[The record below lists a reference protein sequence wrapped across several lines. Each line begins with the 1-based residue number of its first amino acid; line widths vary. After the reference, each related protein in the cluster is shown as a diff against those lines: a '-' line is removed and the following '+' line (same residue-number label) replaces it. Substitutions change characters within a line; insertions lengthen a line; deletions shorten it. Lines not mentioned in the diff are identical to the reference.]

1 MLQFQGLFGKTK
13 TKPKKKGKFDE
24 LRQDKIDDRFK
35 WLDMVYLLMKE
46 LNTTDKEIY
55 KKNYISCLNWMSYF
69 YQKNKI
75 QESKKG
81 NI

>member
-1 MLQFQGLFGKTK
+1 M
-13 TKPKKKGKFDE
+13 D
-24 LRQDKIDDRFK
+24 DKYK
-35 WLDMVYLLMKE
+35 YLDMVYKLLKE
-46 LNTTDKEIY
+46 LNTTDTEIY

-75 QESKKG
+75 EQSKKG